1 MRGLLQEI
9 SALSRGV
16 ADRTTMDVAVDD
28 KGAPMH
34 KILNEVQKC
43 FLRRYKRCLVVYH
56 SARCDRIENMRWN
69 TGAVLPAGKR
79 DNMHATE
86 VDYFKAYSGA
96 VSRYLDGCKID
107 LTAVRA
113 GAPWARPRRASLLPH
128 SACAKPQPSAEPQA
142 AQAGPHPR
150 AGHRRLRRGAD
161 GVGAAQRE
169 QGRDAL
175 YEPQRGGAARAPGP
189 HDPGAVGLAF
199 WGLRLCEGMENLVVH
214 MY

>member
-79 DNMHATE
+79 DNLHATE

-107 LTAVRA
+107 LTAVRGRGVA
-113 GAPWARPRRASLLPH
+113 LAQPRARDSYLAAPRMH
-128 SACAKPQPSAEPQA
+128 YTNPQPLQSLKPPKLDRVP
-142 AQAGPHPR
+142 AQAIADCGVVQTASGPRNVNKGETHFMSRSEVEPLVR
-150 AGHRRLRRGAD
+150 
-161 GVGAAQRE
+161 
-169 QGRDAL
+169 QGLMIQVPWD
-175 YEPQRGGAARAPGP
+175 
-189 HDPGAVGLAF
+189 
-199 WGLRLCEGMENLVVH
+199 
-214 MY
+214 